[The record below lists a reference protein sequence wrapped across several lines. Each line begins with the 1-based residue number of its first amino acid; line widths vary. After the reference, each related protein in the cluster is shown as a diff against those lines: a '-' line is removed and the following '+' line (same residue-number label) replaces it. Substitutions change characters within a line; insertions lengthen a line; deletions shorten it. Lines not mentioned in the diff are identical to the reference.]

1 MKKKLVVT
9 GMLFCSIAAFATT
22 YWTVTTTCG
31 KKTTLQTSDN
41 VSDAQLQQ
49 YVAAINY
56 DLCSTI
62 PQHITITR

>member
-1 MKKKLVVT
+1 MKKKLLVT
-9 GMLFCSIAAFATT
+9 GMLLCSIATFALN
-22 YWTVTTTCG
+22 WTVTTTCG
-31 KKTTLQTSDN
+31 KKATLQTSND
-41 VSDAQLQQ
+41 VSDAQMQQ

>member
-1 MKKKLVVT
+1 MKKKLLVS
-9 GMLFCSIAAFATT
+9 GMLLCSIATFALN
-22 YWTVTTTCG
+22 WTVNTTCG
-31 KKTTLQTSDN
+31 KKASIQTSEN
-41 VSDAQLQQ
+41 VSDAQMQQ